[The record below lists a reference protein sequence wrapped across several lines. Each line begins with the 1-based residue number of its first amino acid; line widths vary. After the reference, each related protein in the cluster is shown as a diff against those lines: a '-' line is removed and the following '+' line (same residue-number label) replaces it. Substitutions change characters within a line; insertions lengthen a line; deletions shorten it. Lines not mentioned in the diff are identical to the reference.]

1 MGHISTLIFIIS
13 YISIYSQLMFSCTDC
28 HFPNIT
34 YTFHFAPTSF
44 HSELSPAII
53 YYSGSQDMS
62 LNYAQKEYPAQI
74 KMAGIFTDF
83 FPNYLEKRLCQHP
96 TITKN
101 DSRNY

>member
-1 MGHISTLIFIIS
+1 MGHISTLNFITS
-13 YISIYSQLMFSCTDC
+13 YISIYSQLTFSCTDC

-34 YTFHFAPTSF
+34 YTFNFAPTSF
-44 HSELSPAII
+44 HSALSPAII

-62 LNYAQKEYPAQI
+62 LNDAQNEYPAQI

-83 FPNYLEKRLCQHP
+83 FPDYLEKRLCQHP
-96 TITKN
+96 AIANN